1 MRWLA
6 KAAVQ
11 GGLSLVPGGRRANY
25 FMQRNVSKR
34 LPRRDADFDFHAA
47 TAARHLAALERV
59 RPGAERAALRC
70 YEFGAGWDLI
80 GPIAMWALGV
90 EHQTLVDI
98 EPNVKLELVNDT
110 IPRFAKH
117 LARLEQ
123 ALQAPLRAPDPTP
136 MASLGELAPRFGIT
150 YLAPQ
155 DARELPLPAGSVDFV
170 SSTFT
175 LEHIPP
181 GDIAAILRE
190 TRRVMTPEGV
200 ISSLIDMQDHYNYID
215 SGLSVYNYLRY
226 PAWRWRFL
234 NPSLQPQNRLRH
246 SQYLR
251 LFDAAGFEELSDE
264 PVRPSPDDLREL
276 RQMRRAPEF
285 AGFDE
290 VDLGTRST
298 HLVARPRAEAD
309 AAPASR

>member
-1 MRWLA
+1 VRWLA

-11 GGLSLVPGGRRANY
+11 GGLSLIPGGRRANY
-25 FMQRNVSKR
+25 FLQRNVSKR
-34 LPRRDADFDFHAA
+34 LPRSDADCDFHAT
-47 TAARHLAALERV
+47 TAATHLAALERV
-59 RPGAERAALRC
+59 RPGADRAALRC

-90 EHQTLVDI
+90 DHQTVIDI

-110 IPRFAKH
+110 IARFASH
-117 LARLEQ
+117 RPRLEQ
-123 ALQAPLRAPDPTP
+123 ALNAPLRAPDPTP
-136 MASLGELAPRFGIT
+136 VSAFGDLSTRFGIT

-155 DARELPLPAGSVDFV
+155 DARSLPLAQHTVDFV

-181 GDIAAILRE
+181 GDITAILRE
-190 TRRVMTPEGV
+190 TRRVMTPAGI

-215 SGLSVYNYLRY
+215 AKVSVYNYLRY
-226 PAWRWRFL
+226 PQWRWRFL

-251 LFDAAGFEELSDE
+251 LFDTAGFDVISDD
-264 PVRPSPDDLREL
+264 PVRPTPEDLDEL
-276 RQMRRAPEF
+276 RRLRRAPEF
-285 AGFDE
+285 AAFDE
-290 VDLGTRST
+290 ADLGIRST
-298 HLVARPRAEAD
+298 HLVARPRA
-309 AAPASR
+309 

>member
-6 KAAVQ
+6 KAAIQ
-11 GGLSLVPGGRRANY
+11 GGLSLIPGGRRANY

-34 LPRRDADFDFHAA
+34 LPRSDADFDFHAA
-47 TAARHLAALERV
+47 TAARHLAALDRA
-59 RPGAERAALRC
+59 RPGSDRSVLRC

-80 GPIAMWALGV
+80 GPMAMWALGI
-90 EHQTLVDI
+90 ENQTLVDI

-110 IPRFAKH
+110 IARFAKDRT
-117 LARLEQ
+117 RLEHSLE
-123 ALQAPLRAPDPTP
+123 ASIRSPDDSPLAG
-136 MASLGELAPRFGIT
+136 LGELATRFGIT

-155 DARELPLPAGSVDFV
+155 DARDLPLPDGTVDFV

-181 GDIAAILRE
+181 EDIAAILRE
-190 TRRVMTPEGV
+190 TRRVMAPEAM

-215 SGLSVYNYLRY
+215 SGVSVYNYLRY

-251 LFDAAGFEELSDE
+251 LFDQAGL
-264 PVRPSPDDLREL
+264 
-276 RQMRRAPEF
+276 
-285 AGFDE
+285 
-290 VDLGTRST
+290 
-298 HLVARPRAEAD
+298 
-309 AAPASR
+309 

>member
-1 MRWLA
+1 VRWLA

-11 GGLSLVPGGRRANY
+11 GGLSLIPGGRRANY
-25 FMQRNVSKR
+25 FLQRNVSRR
-34 LPRRDADFDFHAA
+34 LPRSEADFEFHAG
-47 TAARHLAALERV
+47 TAVRHVAALDRA
-59 RPGAERAALRC
+59 RPGTDRAGLRC

-80 GPIAMWALGV
+80 GPITMWALGV
-90 EHQTLVDI
+90 ERQTLVDI

-110 IPRFAKH
+110 IARFANRH
-117 LARLEQ
+117 ARFEQVLETT
-123 ALQAPLRAPDPTP
+123 LRAPDAAPLTD
-136 MASLGELAPRFGIT
+136 LGELAPRFGIT

-155 DARELPLPAGSVDFV
+155 DARDLPLADGTVDFV

-181 GDIAAILRE
+181 DDIVAILRE
-190 TRRVMTPEGV
+190 TRRVMAPAAL

-215 SGLSVYNYLRY
+215 SGVSVYNYLRY
-226 PAWRWRFL
+226 PQWRWRFL
-234 NPSLQPQNRLRH
+234 NPSLQPQNRLRY

-251 LFDAAGFEELSDE
+251 LFDAAGFDVVSDE
-264 PVRPSPDDLREL
+264 PVRPSPEDLREL

-290 VDLGTRST
+290 IDLGTRST
-298 HLVARPRAEAD
+298 HLVARPRA
-309 AAPASR
+309 

>member
-25 FMQRNVSKR
+25 FLQRNVSRR
-34 LPRRDADFDFHAA
+34 LPRSDTDFDFHAA
-47 TAARHLAALERV
+47 TASRHLGALH
-59 RPGAERAALRC
+59 RACPDLDRASLRC

-80 GPIAMWALGV
+80 GPIGMWALGV
-90 EHQTLVDI
+90 ERQTVVDI
-98 EPNVKLELVNDT
+98 DPNVKLELVNDT
-110 IPRFAKH
+110 IERFAKH
-117 LARLEQ
+117 LPRLEQ
-123 ALQAPLRAPDPTP
+123 TLGDRLRAPD
-136 MASLGELAPRFGIT
+136 ASPVDGLGDLATRFGIT

-155 DARELPLPAGSVDFV
+155 DARALPLAAGTVDFV

-181 GDIAAILRE
+181 AEIVAILRE
-190 TRRVMTPEGV
+190 TRRIMAPEAI

-215 SGLSVYNYLRY
+215 SSVSVYNYLRY
-226 PAWRWRFL
+226 PGWRWRFL

-246 SQYLR
+246 SQYVE
-251 LFDAAGFEELSDE
+251 LFDRAGFEIVFDEPQRPSDE
-264 PVRPSPDDLREL
+264 DLRML
-276 RQMRRAPEF
+276 RGMSVAPEF
-285 AGFDE
+285 ADFDD

-298 HLVARPRAEAD
+298 HLVARPRA
-309 AAPASR
+309 